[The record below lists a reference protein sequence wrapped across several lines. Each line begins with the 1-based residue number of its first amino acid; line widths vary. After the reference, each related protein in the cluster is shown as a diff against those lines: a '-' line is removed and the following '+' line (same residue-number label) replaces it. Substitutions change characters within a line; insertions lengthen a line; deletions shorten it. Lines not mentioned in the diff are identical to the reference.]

1 MDLVPYPSDQWNS
14 IINQQRYNKKGQWT
28 LDLSGGYSWRLK
40 STFRNMKGKNAGKY
54 YLVLNAGISNVT
66 NNKKFIVNARE
77 QLRFDYAE
85 KIRINSQLNSRMHT
99 AQISS

>member
-1 MDLVPYPSDQWNS
+1 
-14 IINQQRYNKKGQWT
+14 
-28 LDLSGGYSWRLK
+28 
-40 STFRNMKGKNAGKY
+40 MKGKNAGKY

-85 KIRINSQLNSRMHT
+85 KNPNKFPTKFSYAYGTNFFLNVTFRY
-99 AQISS
+99 